1 MTRSALLHEIGDRGA
16 GRIDR
21 PQRRAE
27 LGRQALQRLMRAVD
41 HGDGSAHADRDRR
54 RMRARHAAAEDEHI
68 GRRHAR
74 HAAEQHAAPALRL
87 LQRMRPDL
95 RREAPRDLRHRRQ
108 QRQAAIGAGH
118 RLIGDAG
125 RARGHE
131 VARLLEIG
139 REMQVGE
146 QDLPA
151 LQPLALF
158 RQRLLD
164 LHDHLGLREDIGP
177 GRDDLGAGA
186 DIFLIRRPGADAGRS
201 LDDHLMSVM
210 DEFGDRGRGHADPE
224 FVVLDF
230 LGNADEHGPH
240 SETALKTDL
249 RRLSQEIRR
258 RDTRFGSSPFP
269 LL

>member
-1 MTRSALLHEIGDRGA
+1 MTRSAFLHEIGDRGA

-21 PQRRAE
+21 AQSRAE
-27 LGRQALQRLMRAVD
+27 LGRQALQGLVRAVD

-54 RMRARHAAAEDEHI
+54 RMRARHAAAEHEHV
-68 GRRHAR
+68 GGGHAR

-95 RREAPRDLRHRRQ
+95 RREATGDLGHRRQ

-131 VARLLEIG
+131 IARLLKIG

-151 LQPLALF
+151 FQPLALL

-164 LHDHLGLREDIGP
+164 LHDHLGLSEDVGP
-177 GRDDLGAGA
+177 AGHDPGAGA
-186 DIFLIRRPGADAGRS
+186 HVFLIRRAGAYAGRS
-201 LDDHLMSVM
+201 LDDDLVPVM
-210 DEFGDRGRGHADPE
+210 DELGDRGRGHADPE

-230 LGNADEHGPH
+230 PGNADEHGPH
-240 SETALKTDL
+240 SESARKFNLS
-249 RRLSQEIRR
+249 RLSQEIRR
-258 RDTRFGSSPFP
+258 RDTRFGS
-269 LL
+269 